1 MCQVSTLKA
10 TLNQLEIECNPLT
23 LYEGNRGHYEMAALM
38 VGKTVTSWA
47 QAFVH
52 HGEQFKVE

>member
-1 MCQVSTLKA
+1 MSSVY
-10 TLNQLEIECNPLT
+10 LESHLEPTRDRVQPTT

-52 HGEQFKVE
+52 HGEHFKVE